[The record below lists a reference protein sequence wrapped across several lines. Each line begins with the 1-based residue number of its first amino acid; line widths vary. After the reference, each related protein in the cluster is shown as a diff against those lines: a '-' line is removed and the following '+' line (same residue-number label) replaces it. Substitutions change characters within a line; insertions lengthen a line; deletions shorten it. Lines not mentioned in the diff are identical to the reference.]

1 MKKLNKILFL
11 ITIFLINICV
21 VSAKDDVINRIDV
34 SITLDNFGNAHIE
47 EIWDVKAN
55 MGTEFYK
62 AEYNLG
68 NMEISNFIVYENGRE
83 FTFIKGWDTDASLS
97 EKAYKNG
104 FNYTSDGI
112 ELCWGK
118 GSMGNHTFKLMY
130 DVSNFVFKT
139 EDADVVYWQVINEG
153 MTSVPK
159 NFSLVVNGFYYFPDT
174 LDVWGYGYKGY
185 AYVNSGKIY
194 MSNEENTKLND
205 GDYAVLLVKF
215 PLNTFTI
222 NESNIYNDFNSFDE
236 VLTRT
241 EEGSF
246 SYDYN
251 NENILFDVIIPI
263 LFSFVFPLIFVFVAI
278 FLATQSKYKFE
289 SLGSK
294 IDYKNIHNFRDIPC
308 KKDIFRAYFIAQAYK
323 INQNEADFLGS
334 VFLKWL
340 FEGKIELQKQDSKT
354 LFGKKEEQVIILKDN
369 VTFDTS
375 VEKEFYDILIRASK
389 NYILESK
396 ELSNW
401 SKNNYN
407 KLFNLLKSF
416 EAHGRTIYESEG
428 LVYKEKSKYV
438 IKDALKSEA
447 INLAGLKKY
456 LTEFSR
462 IKEKTAIEVKLWKEY
477 LMFAQIFGIADK
489 VAEQFKNLYPKEI
502 YELNDTYSSLDLG
515 DIIILNAISH
525 SAVASATSARA
536 AAQSYSSG
544 GGGFSSGG
552 GGGGSF
558 GGGGGGGR

>member
-1 MKKLNKILFL
+1 MKKLKYILF
-11 ITIFLINICV
+11 TIFLFLINISI

-34 SITLDNFGNAHIE
+34 SITLDNIGNAHIE

-68 NMEISNFIVYENGRE
+68 NMEISNFKVYENGRE
-83 FTFIKGWDTDASLS
+83 FTFVKGWDIDASIE

-104 FNYTSDGI
+104 FNYTSNGI

-118 GSMGNHTFKLMY
+118 GKMGDHTFKITY
-130 DVSNFVFKT
+130 DVSNFVFRT
-139 EDADVVYWQVINEG
+139 NDSDVLYWQIINQG

-159 NFSLVVNGFYYFPDT
+159 NFTLVVNGFYYFPDT

-194 MSNEENTKLND
+194 MSNEENTNLGN

-222 NESNIYNDFNSFDE
+222 NTDNIYNDFNTFDD
-236 VLTRT
+236 VLNMA

-246 SYDYN
+246 YYDYDN
-251 NENILFDVIIPI
+251 TNILFDVILPI
-263 LFSFVFPLIFVFVAI
+263 LFSFVFPLIFVFIAI
-278 FLATQSKYKFE
+278 YLANQSKYKFE
-289 SLGSK
+289 SLGNK

-308 KKDIFRAYFIAQAYK
+308 KKDIFRAYFISQAYK
-323 INQNEADFLGS
+323 LNKNEADFLGS

-340 FEGKIELQKQDSKT
+340 FEDKIEIQKQNNKT
-354 LFGKKEEQVIILKDN
+354 LFGNKEEQVIILKDN
-369 VTFDTS
+369 VAFDTE
-375 VEKEFYDILIRASK
+375 VEQEFYDILIKASK
-389 NYILESK
+389 DNILENK

-401 SKNNYN
+401 SKVNYN
-407 KLFNLLKSF
+407 KLFNLLKKF
-416 EAHGRTIYESEG
+416 ESHGRNIYETEG

-438 IKDALKSEA
+438 IKDSLKPEA

-502 YELNDTYSSLDLG
+502 YDMSGDNNLDLT
-515 DIIILNAISH
+515 DIIIINSISNNAIR
-525 SAVASATSARA
+525 SASSART
-536 AAQSYSSG
+536 AAQNYSSG

-552 GGGGSF
+552 GGMGSF

>member
-1 MKKLNKILFL
+1 MKKFKRILFL
-11 ITIFLINICV
+11 ITLFLVNICV

-68 NMEISNFIVYENGRE
+68 NMEISNFKVYENGRL
-83 FTFIKGWDTDASLS
+83 FSFVNNWDIDASLS

-118 GSMGNHTFKLMY
+118 GSMGNHTFKLTY

-139 EDADVVYWQVINEG
+139 NDADVIYWQVINDG

-185 AYVNSGKIY
+185 AYVNGGKIY
-194 MSNEENTKLND
+194 MSNEENTKLDD

-222 NESNIYNDFNSFDE
+222 IESNIYSDFNTFDE
-236 VLTRT
+236 VLTRA

-263 LFSFVFPLIFVFVAI
+263 LFSFVFPLIVVFVVI
-278 FLATQSKYKFE
+278 FLANQSKYKFE

-308 KKDIFRAYFIAQAYK
+308 KKDIFRAYFVSQAYK
-323 INQNEADFLGS
+323 LNKNEADFLGS

-340 FEGKIELQKQDSKT
+340 FEGKIELQKQNNKT

-369 VTFDTS
+369 ITFDTS
-375 VEKEFYDILIRASK
+375 VEKEFYDVLIRASK
-389 NYILESK
+389 DNILESR

-416 EAHGRTIYESEG
+416 EAHGRTLYESEG

-438 IKDALKSEA
+438 IKDDLKPEA

-525 SAVASATSARA
+525 SAVASATSART
-536 AAQSYSSG
+536 AAQNYSSG

-552 GGGGSF
+552 GGMGSF

>member
-1 MKKLNKILFL
+1 MKNLKRILFL
-11 ITIFLINICV
+11 ITLFLINICV
-21 VSAKDDVINRIDV
+21 VSAKDDLINRIDV

-68 NMEISNFIVYENGRE
+68 NMEISNFKVYENGRE
-83 FTFIKGWDTDASLS
+83 FTFLNDWDIDASLS

-118 GSMGNHTFKLMY
+118 GSMGNHTFKLTY

-159 NFSLVVNGFYYFPDT
+159 NFSLIVNGFYYFPDT

-185 AYVNSGKIY
+185 AYVNDGKIY
-194 MSNEENTKLND
+194 MSNEENTKLDD

-236 VLTRT
+236 VLTRA

-246 SYDYN
+246 LYDYN

-263 LFSFVFPLIFVFVAI
+263 LFSFVFPLIFVFVVI
-278 FLATQSKYKFE
+278 FLANQSKYKFE

-308 KKDIFRAYFIAQAYK
+308 KKDIFRAYFISQAYK
-323 INQNEADFLGS
+323 LNKNEADFLGS
-334 VFLKWL
+334 IFLKWL
-340 FEGKIELQKQDSKT
+340 FEGKIELQKQNNKDSVLT
-354 LFGKKEEQVIILKDN
+354 LDYNNVDEE
-369 VTFDTS
+369 VTSTLTEDLLSVSNASVAVCRMEDPTKFKIPTS
-375 VEKEFYDILIRASK
+375 VILTGANGSMTV
-389 NYILESK
+389 S
-396 ELSNW
+396 
-401 SKNNYN
+401 
-407 KLFNLLKSF
+407 
-416 EAHGRTIYESEG
+416 
-428 LVYKEKSKYV
+428 
-438 IKDALKSEA
+438 
-447 INLAGLKKY
+447 
-456 LTEFSR
+456 LTTQDTGTTASR
-462 IKEKTAIEVKLWKEY
+462 ILGSLSIPTDVKAGEY
-477 LMFAQIFGIADK
+477 
-489 VAEQFKNLYPKEI
+489 
-502 YELNDTYSSLDLG
+502 T
-515 DIIILNAISH
+515 
-525 SAVASATSARA
+525 
-536 AAQSYSSG
+536 
-544 GGGFSSGG
+544 
-552 GGGGSF
+552 GSF
-558 GGGGGGGR
+558 IVTYTY

>member
-1 MKKLNKILFL
+1 MKKFKRILFL
-11 ITIFLINICV
+11 ITLFLINISV

-68 NMEISNFIVYENGRE
+68 NMEISNFKVYENGRE
-83 FTFIKGWDTDASLS
+83 FTFVNNWDIDASLS

-118 GSMGNHTFKLMY
+118 GSMGNHTFKLAY

-139 EDADVVYWQVINEG
+139 NDADVIYWQVINEG

-185 AYVNSGKIY
+185 AYVNGGKIY
-194 MSNEENTKLND
+194 MSNEENTKLDN

-222 NESNIYNDFNSFDE
+222 NESNIYNDFISFDE
-236 VLTRT
+236 VLTRA
-241 EEGSF
+241 EEGTF
-246 SYDYN
+246 SYNYN
-251 NENILFDVIIPI
+251 SNIFFEVILPI
-263 LFSFVFPLIFVFVAI
+263 LFSFVFPLIVVFAVI
-278 FLATQSKYKFE
+278 LLANQSKYKFE

-308 KKDIFRAYFIAQAYK
+308 KKDIFRAYFISQAYK
-323 INQNEADFLGS
+323 LNKNEADFLGS

-340 FEGKIELQKQDSKT
+340 FEGKIELQKQDNKT
-354 LFGKKEEQVIILKDN
+354 LFGKKEEQVIVLKDN
-369 VTFDTS
+369 ITFDTS
-375 VEKEFYDILIRASK
+375 VEKEFYDILIKASK
-389 NYILESK
+389 DNILESK

-416 EAHGRTIYESEG
+416 EAHGRTNYESEG

-515 DIIILNAISH
+515 DIIILNAMSH

-536 AAQSYSSG
+536 AAQNYSSG

-552 GGGGSF
+552 GGMGSF

>member
-1 MKKLNKILFL
+1 MKKLKYVLFTILL
-11 ITIFLINICV
+11 FLINISI

-34 SITLDNFGNAHIE
+34 SITLDKYGNAHIE

-68 NMEISNFIVYENGRE
+68 NMEISNFKVYENGKE
-83 FTFIKGWDTDASLS
+83 FIFVKGWDIDASMS

-104 FNYTSDGI
+104 FNFTSDGI

-118 GSMGNHTFKLMY
+118 GSLGNHTFKIVY

-139 EDADVVYWQVINEG
+139 DDSDVLYWQVINQG

-159 NFSLVVNGFYYFPDT
+159 NFTLTLNSFYSFPDT

-185 AYVNSGKIY
+185 AYVNNGKIY
-194 MSNEENTKLND
+194 MSNEENTNMTS

-215 PLNTFTI
+215 PLNTFI
-222 NESNIYNDFNSFDE
+222 IDESNTYNDFNSFDD
-236 VLTRT
+236 VLTRA

-263 LFSFVFPLIFVFVAI
+263 LFSFVFPLIFVFVVI
-278 FLATQSKYKFE
+278 FLANQSKYKFE
-289 SLGSK
+289 SLGRK
-294 IDYKNIHNFRDIPC
+294 IDYKNIRNFRDIPC

-323 INQNEADFLGS
+323 INQNEADILGS

-340 FEGKIELQKQDSKT
+340 FEDKIEIEKRINKT
-354 LFGKKEEQVIILKDN
+354 LFGEKEEQVIILKND
-369 VTFDTS
+369 VTFNTG
-375 VEKEFYDILIRASK
+375 VEKEFYDILKRASK
-389 NYILESK
+389 DSILENR

-416 EAHGRTIYESEG
+416 EAYGRSIYQVEG
-428 LVYKEKSKYV
+428 FVYKEKSKYV
-438 IKDALKSEA
+438 IKDTLKPEA

-456 LTEFSR
+456 LIEFSR

-502 YELNDTYSSLDLG
+502 YDMSSEYNFDMT
-515 DIIILNAISH
+515 DIIIINSISHNAIS
-525 SAVASATSARA
+525 SATSARA

>member
-1 MKKLNKILFL
+1 MKKFKRILFL
-11 ITIFLINICV
+11 ITLFLVNICV

-68 NMEISNFIVYENGRE
+68 NMEISNFKVYENGRL
-83 FTFIKGWDTDASLS
+83 FSFVNNWDIDASLS

-118 GSMGNHTFKLMY
+118 GSMGNHTFKLTY

-139 EDADVVYWQVINEG
+139 EDADVIYWQVINDG

-185 AYVNSGKIY
+185 AYVNGGKIY
-194 MSNEENTKLND
+194 MSNEENTKLDD

-222 NESNIYNDFNSFDE
+222 IESNIYSDFNTFDE
-236 VLTRT
+236 VLTRA

-263 LFSFVFPLIFVFVAI
+263 LFSFVFPLIVVFVVI
-278 FLATQSKYKFE
+278 FLANQSKYKFE

-308 KKDIFRAYFIAQAYK
+308 KKDIFRAYFVSQAYK
-323 INQNEADFLGS
+323 LNKNEADFLGS

-340 FEGKIELQKQDSKT
+340 FEGKIELQKQNNKT

-369 VTFDTS
+369 ISFDTS
-375 VEKEFYDILIRASK
+375 VEKEFYDVLIRASK
-389 NYILESK
+389 DNILESR

-416 EAHGRTIYESEG
+416 EAYGRTIYESEG

-438 IKDALKSEA
+438 IRDDLKPEA

-525 SAVASATSARA
+525 SAVASATSART
-536 AAQSYSSG
+536 AAQNYSSG

-552 GGGGSF
+552 GGMGSF